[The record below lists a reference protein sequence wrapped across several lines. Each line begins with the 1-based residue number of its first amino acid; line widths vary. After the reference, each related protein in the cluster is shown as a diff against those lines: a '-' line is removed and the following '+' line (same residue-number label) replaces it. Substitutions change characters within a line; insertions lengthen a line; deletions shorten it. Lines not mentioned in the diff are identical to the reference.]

1 MVWRVSISFL
11 HSSQSFGSN
20 APYSPTSL
28 DKSLKFCLCSPLFGF
43 ATAFLPSNILCPSES
58 NLRGVS
64 GFSIEHV
71 TDVMSSSSYK
81 NNPHD
86 ASFQSQI
93 ILSHAQG
100 DLLLQ
105 SNSTLSGI
113 PDMGLVA
120 SPPLLLS
127 IINIC
132 NLYICCLL
140 KMLSSEESVV
150 YDVTPETWVLV
161 NS

>member
-28 DKSLKFCLCSPLFGF
+28 DKSLKFCLCSPPFGF

-71 TDVMSSSSYK
+71 ANVMSSSSYK

-120 SPPLLLS
+120 FPPPPCFYLLS
-127 IINIC
+127 IFVT
-132 NLYICCLL
+132 YIFVVYWRCCLL
-140 KMLSSEESVV
+140 RNQWSMMSHQKLE
-150 YDVTPETWVLV
+150 Y
-161 NS
+161 